1 MIYSTVMHNPLPDLA
16 LFAHEFNIDPCY
28 DCCITFYCMAI
39 FGSLNVS
46 QIYIYHMSCP
56 FVLLLMQQKVII
68 ITLLGDYEEALKEG
82 EDDVAYTR
90 VMFLG
95 KEGSGKTSLLD
106 GIMGLPFKKGRDST
120 SLAESRDVKYEWV
133 EAEGGEGWG
142 VWRERS
148 KEDEVNEL
156 AIRSQRVAQIN
167 AEAQDGTY
175 YWFTD
180 SEGADELSDSLECT
194 DDSLEGTDDQSGSQD
209 PTFNEA
215 VTTNEIQS
223 ISETYKEHTDDI
235 CAKARD
241 LEEHMSSKENP
252 DVLHVWDCGGQ
263 PIFLD
268 ILSVFIT
275 MHTFFFL
282 VFDAA
287 EDIHAPCKG
296 SVWRHKGRKIQG
308 RKRNISVIQLLVQ
321 WMQLIYALV
330 GSSSS
335 TRNVM
340 LVGTHGDKLRERE
353 GVLKLLDSACSE
365 KSFYQIVLKHLI
377 IDNTTSGWK
386 RGEDRGYGVIR
397 EEISKFSKTQ
407 ITRTPLRWISFRSV
421 IMIHNV
427 DSVLDFYHQLGVFLY
442 FRETCPDTVFVDPHW
457 LFQSMCVLLMPQ
469 CYNELDLDIPP
480 ALQTYVEDYGIMSND
495 IYEVASKKC
504 GLQADDLIKIL
515 DHFDLAKELPTQVV
529 INALRGMTGSKFFFV
544 PCTLKN
550 VIDQDYIHIVFKYL
564 GCVAPGFFIRLAAL
578 MARRDNFELH
588 LKSDRGV
595 YRDCIPFKYNRT
607 LEVTIFEPPSIES
620 IHIDVAIHNS
630 LEDTL
635 AHSCF
640 SLCNE
645 IYTLCKENT
654 QRWLPS
660 IDVGLAFKCEE
671 CSNESKT
678 YFKHIIIP
686 MENVTKQCIV
696 CESCTR
702 PLSDSKQYNCWLTP
716 AEVCFNVYTNTAG
729 FMHELYGLM

>member
-1 MIYSTVMHNPLPDLA
+1 MSICAVA
-16 LFAHEFNIDPCY
+16 
-28 DCCITFYCMAI
+28 
-39 FGSLNVS
+39 
-46 QIYIYHMSCP
+46 YI
-56 FVLLLMQQKVII
+56 QQKVII

-133 EAEGGEGWG
+133 EAEGGEGGG

-167 AEAQDGTY
+167 AEAQDETY

-180 SEGADELSDSLECT
+180 SEGADELSDSLEGT
-194 DDSLEGTDDQSGSQD
+194 DELKDSLEGTDDQLSSQD

-215 VTTNEIQS
+215 ATTNEIQS

-241 LEEHMSSKENP
+241 LEEHMSAKENP

-275 MHTFFFL
+275 MRTFFFL

-287 EDIHAPCKG
+287 EDIHAPCKE

-308 RKRNISVIQLLVQ
+308 RKRNISIIQLLVQ

-386 RGEDRGYGVIR
+386 QGEDRGYGVIR
-397 EEISKFSKTQ
+397 DEISKFSKTQ
-407 ITRTPLRWISFRSV
+407 TTRTPLRWISFRSV
-421 IMIHNV
+421 IMKEVGSKVFILSRATVNRIGITCNIRNV

-495 IYEVASKKC
+495 IYQVASKKC

-529 INALRGMTGSKFFFV
+529 RNALRGMTGSKFFFV

-550 VIDQDYIHIVFKYL
+550 VIDQDYKPDSVQAATLHIVFKDL

-630 LEDTL
+630 LENTL

-645 IYTLCKENT
+645 IYTMCKENT

-678 YFKHIIIP
+678 YFKHMP
-686 MENVTKQCIV
+686 MENATKQCIV

-702 PLSDSKQYNCWLTP
+702 PLSDSKEYRCWLTP
-716 AEVCFNVYTNTAG
+716 AEVCINVYTNYAG
-729 FMHELYGLM
+729 ILHELYGLM